1 MPKNVAQWTGL
12 AVTAIVVL
20 GCDVDVLYAVPLGV
34 FAGALATFFV
44 SLAEQYDKASEP
56 VRVRVRR

>member
-20 GCDVDVLYAVPLGV
+20 GCDMDVVYAVPLGV
-34 FAGALATFFV
+34 FAGALATFFAG
-44 SLAEQYDKASEP
+44 LAEYNEKTPEPIP
-56 VRVRVRR
+56 VRVRR

>member
-44 SLAEQYDKASEP
+44 GLSEYNNAAPQP
-56 VRVRVRR
+56 VRVRR

>member
-20 GCDVDVLYAVPLGV
+20 GCDVDVVYAVPLGV

-44 SLAEQYDKASEP
+44 GLAEHKNKEPRP
-56 VRVRVRR
+56 VRVKR

>member
-1 MPKNVAQWTGL
+1 MPRNVAQWTGL

-44 SLAEQYDKASEP
+44 GLSEYNNDASEP
-56 VRVRVRR
+56 VRIRR

>member
-12 AVTAIVVL
+12 LVTTIVVL
-20 GCDVDVLYAVPLGV
+20 GCDMDVVYAMPLGV

-44 SLAEQYDKASEP
+44 GLADEREK
-56 VRVRVRR
+56 VRARY